1 MNLRRKTL
9 LHLMR
14 DERGQALPWLAV
26 MLTVIM
32 GIAGFVIDLG
42 HAMVCERQLQSSS
55 NAAAMAA
62 ALQLPNSNYST
73 VAHTY
78 GSETGDANASPNL
91 PGVAMTVSAYCST
104 TVKGWGIECLTPSND
119 NAVVVTQT
127 SSIPTTFARV
137 IGINTVPISATATA
151 AAHGAPRLRL
161 TSRSWWT
168 RRSR

>member
-9 LHLMR
+9 SNLIR

-62 ALQLPNSNYST
+62 A
-73 VAHTY
+73 V
-78 GSETGDANASPNL
+78 
-91 PGVAMTVSAYCST
+91 
-104 TVKGWGIECLTPSND
+104 
-119 NAVVVTQT
+119 
-127 SSIPTTFARV
+127 
-137 IGINTVPISATATA
+137 
-151 AAHGAPRLRL
+151 
-161 TSRSWWT
+161 
-168 RRSR
+168 